1 MSEKSPLDHIDKTE
15 RRIKYNQAFL
25 SNENGIRDEYEREQ
39 FEMFFES
46 SKKHFQKFG
55 LDLWSKDFVDKYT
68 DKPIKILNE
77 IIWKIVKEE
86 TDRYVKSLR
95 DNLSKRK
102 RSDIPMAVRDDEG
115 TAQFYWYYG
124 INYFD
129 CRDNPRACCVALEK
143 AIAQQEES
151 A

>member
-55 LDLWSKDFVDKYT
+55 
-68 DKPIKILNE
+68 P
-77 IIWKIVKEE
+77 
-86 TDRYVKSLR
+86 
-95 DNLSKRK
+95 
-102 RSDIPMAVRDDEG
+102 SDSCIR
-115 TAQFYWYYG
+115 QF
-124 INYFD
+124 
-129 CRDNPRACCVALEK
+129 
-143 AIAQQEES
+143 AIFK
-151 A
+151 